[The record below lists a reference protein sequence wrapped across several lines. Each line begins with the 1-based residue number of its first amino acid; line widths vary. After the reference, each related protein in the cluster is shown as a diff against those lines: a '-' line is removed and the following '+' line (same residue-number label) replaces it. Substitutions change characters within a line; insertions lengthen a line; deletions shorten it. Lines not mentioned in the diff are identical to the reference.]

1 MVIPISLDSGTAC
14 TFHPFYKSET
24 SPAPWFSSPLS
35 TLTSGHWYHT
45 ASLESTLRLAS
56 SPRSFLAR
64 LQPKWAAWRAPHT
77 LHISHKHYQQGRR
90 VSISQSACTASLLLW
105 YGIFILK
112 GKKKSSQS
120 FLENLNKRF
129 LEEKKTFF
137 PLKMIHFY
145 HTLLW
150 FYKHQI
156 KS

>member
-56 SPRSFLAR
+56 SPQSFLAR
-64 LQPKWAAWRAPHT
+64 LWPKWAAWRSPHT

-105 YGIFILK
+105 YRIFILK
-112 GKKKSSQS
+112 GKKKVPKVFWKTWTKD
-120 FLENLNKRF
+120 FLRKNFF
-129 LEEKKTFF
+129 L
-137 PLKMIHFY
+137 
-145 HTLLW
+145 
-150 FYKHQI
+150 
-156 KS
+156 